1 MAEPGWAR
9 TVCGWAGGT
18 PHPMLW
24 VFTTPPTWLPSPKIS
39 APSLQV
45 MCRALLLKVAGVL
58 TSIWHLTNQVSKN
71 LCSVLLWF
79 HTHITTSYCTGGP
92 SQYNRTKEYSKRI
105 VNEEIKVTICRSH
118 YCIFHITY
126 QMCLYWWLLERC
138 CFSHVQLFV
147 APRTVACQALLSM
160 GFSRQEYWSGL
171 PCPPPGDLPDPGIKP
186 VSLRSTC
193 TGRRVLYH

>member
-79 HTHITTSYCTGGP
+79 H
-92 SQYNRTKEYSKRI
+92 
-105 VNEEIKVTICRSH
+105 
-118 YCIFHITY
+118 ITY
-126 QMCLYWWLLERC
+126 QMCLYWWLLARC